1 MNKLQHRFL
10 AITTLII
17 VLSIVVGFIISN
29 LLYGAFVK
37 DQFDERQIGVLEQF
51 TTQIE
56 DENLSFEEATAFL
69 QSMSEIDYQMVLLHE
84 DGTQQTFGTP
94 FDDYTLT
101 PEMSSLLDDQTIYHG
116 ISHFQRTFLMMSH
129 FSNTLAN
136 TVGMQVNIDN
146 ETYALFLRSTNEST
160 FSGIHLILL
169 GYMVAVIVISVLGIL
184 LFSRKMIHS
193 ITELTSATQEIAKNN
208 FDYPLTIEGRDEIGQ
223 LADSFR
229 MMQEK
234 LANTDETRRKF
245 INNVSHDFQTP
256 LLNILG
262 YTELLEAETPS
273 PEGKKYNQIIQTE
286 AKRLSNLTKKL
297 LVLTSLDQG
306 TYPLQKQ
313 PVRLDEQLQSVVH
326 SMMWWIQEKELEVSF
341 DLKPIEMNGDKSLL
355 FNAWENLMS
364 NAIKYNKRYGSI
376 HIQCYEDTKAATVI
390 IEDTGIGI
398 DQSER
403 DAIFDRFYRVD
414 EARKRDGTGL
424 GLSIVRE
431 VLSYHQAT
439 VQIESELG
447 EGTTFIIQFS
457 KL

>member
-1 MNKLQHRFL
+1 M
-10 AITTLII
+10 
-17 VLSIVVGFIISN
+17 
-29 LLYGAFVK
+29 
-37 DQFDERQIGVLEQF
+37 
-51 TTQIE
+51 
-56 DENLSFEEATAFL
+56 
-69 QSMSEIDYQMVLLHE
+69 
-84 DGTQQTFGTP
+84 
-94 FDDYTLT
+94 
-101 PEMSSLLDDQTIYHG
+101 
-116 ISHFQRTFLMMSH
+116 
-129 FSNTLAN
+129 
-136 TVGMQVNIDN
+136 
-146 ETYALFLRSTNEST
+146 
-160 FSGIHLILL
+160 
-169 GYMVAVIVISVLGIL
+169 
-184 LFSRKMIHS
+184 
-193 ITELTSATQEIAKNN
+193 
-208 FDYPLTIEGRDEIGQ
+208 
-223 LADSFR
+223 
-229 MMQEK
+229 
-234 LANTDETRRKF
+234 
-245 INNVSHDFQTP
+245 SHDFQTP

-262 YTELLEAETPS
+262 YTELLETETPS
-273 PEGKKYNQIIQTE
+273 PDGKNTTKSIQTE

-313 PVRLDEQLQSVVH
+313 LVRLDEQLQSVVH
-326 SMMWWIQEKELEVSF
+326 SMMWWIQEKELEISF

-376 HIQCYEDTKAATVI
+376 HIQCYEDEQAATVI
-390 IEDTGIGI
+390 IQDTGIGI
-398 DQSER
+398 DKSER

>member
-29 LLYGAFVK
+29 ILYGAFVK

-56 DENLSFEEATAFL
+56 DENLSFEEATVFL

-84 DGTQQTFGTP
+84 DGSQHTFGTP
-94 FDDYTLT
+94 FDDYILT
-101 PEMSSLLDDQTIYHG
+101 PAMSSLLDDQTIYHG
-116 ISHFQRTFLMMSH
+116 ISNFQTTFLMMSH

-136 TVGMQVNIDN
+136 TVGMPVDIEN
-146 ETYALFLRSTNEST
+146 EAYALFLRSTNEST

-184 LFSRKMIHS
+184 LFSRKLIHS

-208 FDYPLTIEGRDEIGQ
+208 FDYPLTIHGKDEIGQ

-234 LANTDETRRKF
+234 LSNTDETRRKF

-313 PVRLDEQLQSVVH
+313 SVRLDEQLQSVVH
-326 SMMWWIQEKELEVSF
+326 SMMWWIQEKELEISF
-341 DLKPIEMNGDKSLL
+341 DLKPIEINGDKSLL

-376 HIQCYEDTKAATVI
+376 HIQCYEDIKVATVI
-390 IEDTGIGI
+390 IQDTGIGI

-424 GLSIVRE
+424 GLAIVRE

>member
-29 LLYGAFVK
+29 ILYGAFVK

-56 DENLSFEEATAFL
+56 DENLSFEEATVFL

-84 DGTQQTFGTP
+84 DGSQHTFGTP
-94 FDDYTLT
+94 FDDYILT

-116 ISHFQRTFLMMSH
+116 ISNFQTTFLMMSH

-136 TVGMQVNIDN
+136 TVGMPVDIEN
-146 ETYALFLRSTNEST
+146 EAYALFLRSTNEST

-184 LFSRKMIHS
+184 LFSRKLIHS

-208 FDYPLTIEGRDEIGQ
+208 FDYPLTIHGKDEIGQ

-234 LANTDETRRKF
+234 LSNTDETRRKF

-313 PVRLDEQLQSVVH
+313 SVRLDEQLQSVVH
-326 SMMWWIQEKELEVSF
+326 SMMWWIQEKELEISF
-341 DLKPIEMNGDKSLL
+341 DLKPIEINGDKSLL

-376 HIQCYEDTKAATVI
+376 HIQCYEDIKVATVI
-390 IEDTGIGI
+390 IQDTGIGI

-424 GLSIVRE
+424 GLAIVRE